1 MQKPRIIF
9 AFLWLGTAALF
20 SPIWISFTF
29 LCITGNGKGY
39 GYDLRSE
46 ADISVMLGVVFL
58 LLWLLMV
65 VPVFIW
71 LTKYFH
77 RLNKKLTLLP
87 LGCFLLLFIV
97 GIFGMGWDSFLYA
110 FSFGGP
116 SRIVLYG
123 PA

>member
-65 VPVFIW
+65 VPVIM
-71 LTKYFH
+71 
-77 RLNKKLTLLP
+77 KKIHARKT
-87 LGCFLLLFIV
+87 
-97 GIFGMGWDSFLYA
+97 A
-110 FSFGGP
+110 
-116 SRIVLYG
+116 
-123 PA
+123 A